1 MITLVDITEENLGEC
16 EQLERKS
23 QQYVGGP
30 LWVIAEA
37 YVHRDNTTAHAI
49 CVHNIVV
56 GLVCLI
62 WDLKGSY
69 SFTDL
74 FIADNYQGR
83 GYAKQAVKTII
94 DTFQRQRKHDTISI
108 FVHDT
113 NEKAIHIYKT
123 CGFIFD
129 GYASWDHHFIIMKY
143 SLA

>member
-83 GYAKQAVKTII
+83 GYAKQKQSLTHFKDKGNMIQSLFLFMTPMKKQFIYIKPAGLFLTDMLHGII
-94 DTFQRQRKHDTISI
+94 TL
-108 FVHDT
+108 
-113 NEKAIHIYKT
+113 
-123 CGFIFD
+123 
-129 GYASWDHHFIIMKY
+129 
-143 SLA
+143 SL